1 MATFI
6 IITYMKLILQILNPM
21 KFKLFIRALYTLLF
35 SLRQARSNTDEDYF
49 ESNCGGDGG
58 NAVSDPAAAI
68 CKFRQVRGRILKT
81 VDSVYSGVRSME
93 ECKRKCV
100 GANYR

>member
-1 MATFI
+1 MFFYPGIVVIVLNLTF
-6 IITYMKLILQILNPM
+6 
-21 KFKLFIRALYTLLF
+21 F

-49 ESNCGGDGG
+49 ESNCDGRSDADG
-58 NAVSDPAAAI
+58 RSTISPDPAAAI

>member
-1 MATFI
+1 MSFMWI
-6 IITYMKLILQILNPM
+6 
-21 KFKLFIRALYTLLF
+21 
-35 SLRQARSNTDEDYF
+35 SLPQARSNTDEDYF
-49 ESNCGGDGG
+49 ESNCDGRSDDADRRS
-58 NAVSDPAAAI
+58 AVPDPAAAI